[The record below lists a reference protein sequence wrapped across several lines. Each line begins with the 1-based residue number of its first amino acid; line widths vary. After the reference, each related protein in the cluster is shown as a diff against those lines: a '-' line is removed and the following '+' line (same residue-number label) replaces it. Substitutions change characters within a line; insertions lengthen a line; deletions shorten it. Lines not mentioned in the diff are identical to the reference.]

1 MIPIRDHNPSTR
13 TPYVTYALMAV
24 CVSAYLWG
32 LATLTT
38 QNALA
43 EFYYNYALIPALFS
57 AGENYSAL
65 ITSMFLHAGFMHL
78 AGNML
83 FLWIF
88 GDNLEDKLGHIPF
101 LVFYIISGLCA
112 GIAQFAVDPQ
122 SPIPVIG
129 ASGAIAG
136 VMGGYLLLFPKAK
149 VDIFIFLIVFMR
161 IVPIPA
167 WVMLGAWFALQL
179 VNGIATDTTAGGVA
193 HWAHAGGFI
202 VGFVLIIPLWLRLGG
217 RAWWTRTHYHPP
229 HPRATYPSRIP
240 VVRRR

>member
-1 MIPIRDHNPSTR
+1 
-13 TPYVTYALMAV
+13 
-24 CVSAYLWG
+24 
-32 LATLTT
+32 
-38 QNALA
+38 
-43 EFYYNYALIPALFS
+43 
-57 AGENYSAL
+57 
-65 ITSMFLHAGFMHL
+65 
-78 AGNML
+78 
-83 FLWIF
+83 
-88 GDNLEDKLGHIPF
+88 
-101 LVFYIISGLCA
+101 
-112 GIAQFAVDPQ
+112 
-122 SPIPVIG
+122 
-129 ASGAIAG
+129 
-136 VMGGYLLLFPKAK
+136 
-149 VDIFIFLIVFMR
+149 MR